1 MSVSYRPVDL
11 ELDEKER
18 YALLRTCRLSLEPAA
33 GKFSVVDMQTGSLAL
48 NIESEA
54 TEQGQDYVAVL
65 DDRAVAISGELS
77 SGKIEFVNLSAVGG
91 PAHVRTELFLPATDL
106 EVLYAPLGGE
116 PLTVVSGFYGMKLYD
131 LSTGFQAWTNTYG
144 PYITAVPLAK
154 RSTQALSDALAVG
167 GTKLI
172 GIVNSRTPYFI
183 DPNVNWSSY
192 GAVGIAN
199 LTTPHPTIPNAYDL
213 HTFGFSCDPAS
224 ANVCTGLA
232 DELLHDVTTSPN
244 GRYGVVSGH
253 GVIGVYDLRPAVPTQ
268 LYASVNHAQFPHP
281 GFVVNPLN
289 RVTIDS
295 VEASNA
301 RAVVIGKDLTN
312 EADRLNANQ
321 AGSPDNARW
330 RVTVIDLPATSAGAI
345 NPTRVL
351 FDPNPALGPSRA
363 HDVAITPNGARAI
376 VTTRRNTLVLDLTQ
390 NLDQTAATEYVTG
403 CDPLNVPP
411 GSPDGAFVSDS
422 VVTTDTYAVVVGRTG
437 GAPGVARACLIDLLQ
452 PPGPSAI
459 AVFDLGP
466 ATPLGATTPWWVPS
480 DVALDRDG
488 AHAVI
493 RLVDASYPNPG
504 FGNPEIWGRVA
515 VIDLAT
521 KSIELNIT
529 LNTTA
534 PGPVPLGASQGVDS
548 VFAGYKRVITLG
560 ERDAGSGFLQL
571 LTLD

>member
-48 NIESEA
+48 NIESDA

-77 SGKIEFVNLSAVGG
+77 SGKIEFVNLAAVGG

-131 LSTGFQAWTNTYG
+131 LSTGFQTWTNTYG

-172 GIVNSRTPYFI
+172 GIVNSRTPYFT

-213 HTFGFSCDPAS
+213 HTFGFSCDPAAVNS
-224 ANVCTGLA
+224 CTALA

-253 GVIGVYDLRPAVPTQ
+253 GVIGVYNLRLSVPTQ

-330 RVTVIDLPATSAGAI
+330 RLVVVDLLAANAGAT
-345 NPTRVL
+345 NPTTVR
-351 FDPNPALGPSRA
+351 FDPNPTLGPSRA
-363 HDVAITPNGARAI
+363 HDLAITPNGARAI
-376 VTTRRNTLVLDLTQ
+376 VTTRRNTLILDLTVA
-390 NLDQTAATEYVTG
+390 LDQTPVVEYVTG
-403 CDPLNVPP
+403 CDPLNFRFASSAV
-411 GSPDGAFVSDS
+411 VSDS
-422 VVTTDTYAVVVGRTG
+422 VVASDTQAVVVGRTG
-437 GAPGVARACLIDLLQ
+437 GGGGVARACIIDLLQ
-452 PPGPSAI
+452 PPGPAAI
-459 AVFDLGP
+459 AAFDLGP
-466 ATPLGATTPWWVPS
+466 ATDPNTLTPWWVPS

-488 AHAVI
+488 AHAVV
-493 RLVDASYPNPG
+493 RLVDSSYSTPLPPG
-504 FGNPEIWGRVA
+504 TPARWGRIV

-521 KSIELNIT
+521 KSIDLNID
-529 LNTTA
+529 LNTSA
-534 PGPVPLGASQGVDS
+534 PGPAPLGASQGIDS
-548 VFAGYKRVITLG
+548 VVAGYERVISLG
-560 ERDAGSGFLQL
+560 ELDATTGYLQL